1 LVLLAALALG
11 GPAIAHAQDD
21 AAPTAAPVAAEAAP
35 PADAPAATSKKKHH
49 KKGKAAPV
57 AEMAAA
63 EEKPAAA
70 ATEEKP
76 AEAPAPAAAAAAPAE
91 AAPAAP
97 AAAPKCGD
105 KGFDCNKGD
114 VAWMMTSTAFVLL
127 MTVPGLAL
135 FYAGMVRSKNALST
149 TMQSFAI
156 FCVIAV
162 LWVVYGYG
170 AAFTAG
176 GDFIGSMPWSGSG
189 KGWFMSADD
198 PTTAVAATFS
208 KGQYI
213 PDFVFCMF
221 QLTFAAITVALITGG
236 LAERMK
242 FSAVMI
248 FSVLWF
254 TFSYLPIAHMVW
266 YWDGPDAY
274 PKGDATAAATAASHA
289 GWLFQKGAIDF
300 AGGTVVH
307 INAGIAALM
316 CAIVVG
322 PRRGLGK
329 FHFAPHSLMM
339 TAIGTGML
347 WMGWFGFNAG
357 SALEA
362 GGTAGLAFF
371 NTLFGTA
378 VAGCA
383 WAGTEW
389 ILKGKPSLLGVCSG
403 IVAGLVAITPAA
415 GFVGPVGAFVICA
428 VAGVVCLLA
437 ATKLKQLLG
446 YDDALDAFGVHC
458 IGGIIGALGTGIYV
472 NPARGGTGVWD
483 YTAEAV
489 GAFDAHAQFMSQMW
503 AVGTS
508 LVWSGSV
515 ALVILLVLKFT
526 VGIRASDEA
535 QEQGLDLSDHGENA
549 YNM

>member
-1 LVLLAALALG
+1 EKKKKKEK
-11 GPAIAHAQDD
+11 
-21 AAPTAAPVAAEAAP
+21 AAEAAK
-35 PADAPAATSKKKHH
+35 AEAAAAPAAAPAASA
-49 KKGKAAPV
+49 AAPE
-57 AEMAAA
+57 AAPAASAAAAPAAA
-63 EEKPAAA
+63 ETASA
-70 ATEEKP
+70 
-76 AEAPAPAAAAAAPAE
+76 APAAAAPAADAAAAPA
-91 AAPAAP
+91 PT
-97 AAAPKCGD
+97 PKCGD

-114 VAWMMTSTAFVLL
+114 VSWMMTSTAFVLF

-135 FYAGMVRSKNALST
+135 FYAGMVRTKNALST
-149 TMQSFAI
+149 TMQSFSI
-156 FCVIAV
+156 FCVVAV
-162 LWVVYGYG
+162 LWVIFGYG
-170 AAFTAG
+170 MAFTAG
-176 GDFIGSMPWSGSG
+176 DGPFIGAMPWSSAG
-189 KGWFMSADD
+189 KGWFMGLDD

-208 KGQYI
+208 KGQYL
-213 PDFVFCMF
+213 PDFVYCMF

-254 TFSYLPIAHMVW
+254 VFSYLPIAHMVW

-274 PKGDATAAATAASHA
+274 TDAKAGDIATSHA

-316 CAIVVG
+316 SAIVLG
-322 PRRGLGK
+322 PRKGLGK
-329 FHFAPHSLMM
+329 IHFAPHSLMM

-362 GGTAGLAFF
+362 NGGAGLAFF

-415 GFVGPVGAFVICA
+415 GYVGPVGAFVICA

-437 ATKLKQLLG
+437 ATKLKALLG

-472 NPARGGTGVWD
+472 NPKLGGTGVYD
-483 YTAEAV
+483 YVANKV
-489 GAFDAHAQFMSQMW
+489 GDFDASAQFVSQLW

-508 LVWSGSV
+508 LIWSGTV
-515 ALVILLVLKFT
+515 ALVILLVLKYT
-526 VGIRASDEA
+526 IGIRATDEA
-535 QEQGLDLSDHGENA
+535 QEEGLDLADHGEKA

>member
-1 LVLLAALALG
+1 MNFRKLSLTLALAAGGLLGSGSASIAL
-11 GPAIAHAQDD
+11 AQD
-21 AAPTAAPVAAEAAP
+21 
-35 PADAPAATSKKKHH
+35 PAAT
-49 KKGKAAPV
+49 
-57 AEMAAA
+57 
-63 EEKPAAA
+63 PAAVS
-70 ATEEKP
+70 
-76 AEAPAPAAAAAAPAE
+76 AAPAE
-91 AAPAAP
+91 AAPAAAATGDAAAP
-97 AAAPKCGD
+97 AAAMPAVAEATPAAAAPAAAVPKCGD
-105 KGFDCNKGD
+105 KGFECNKGD
-114 VAWMMTSTAFVLL
+114 VSWMMVSTAFVLF

-135 FYAGMVRSKNALST
+135 FYAGMTRSKNALST
-149 TMQSFAI
+149 VMQSFSI

-162 LWVVYGYG
+162 LWVVYGYS
-170 AAFTAG
+170 AAFTAHTP
-176 GDFIGSMPWSGSG
+176 FLGSLD
-189 KGWFMSADD
+189 KLFMHGDD

-208 KGQYI
+208 KGVYL
-213 PDFVFCMF
+213 PDFVYAMF
-221 QLTFAAITVALITGG
+221 QLTFAAITVALVTGG
-236 LAERMK
+236 FAERMK

-274 PKGDATAAATAASHA
+274 PKGDTKAAELAASHA

-307 INAGIAALM
+307 INAGIAALVA
-316 CAIVVG
+316 AILVG
-322 PRRGLGK
+322 KRKGLGK
-329 FHFAPHSLMM
+329 VHFAPHSLMM
-339 TAIGTGML
+339 TAVGTGML

-362 GGTAGLAFF
+362 NGSAGLAFF

-378 VAGCA
+378 VAGLA

-389 ILKGKPSLLGVCSG
+389 LLKGKPSLLGVCSG

-415 GFVGPVGAFVICA
+415 GFVGPIGAFVICA

-437 ATKLKQLLG
+437 ATYLKKLLG

-472 NPARGGTGVWD
+472 NPALGGTGVWD

-489 GAFDAHAQFMSQMW
+489 GAFDAKAQFISQLW
-503 AVGTS
+503 AVCTS

-515 ALVILLVLKFT
+515 AFVVLMAIKYT
-526 VGIRASDEA
+526 IGLRPTE
-535 QEQGLDLSDHGENA
+535 EGEEEGLDVTDHGEKA
-549 YNM
+549 YNH